1 MSKLNER
8 NKAVALEF
16 WEALDAKSL
25 KNSISVKLAS
35 DMRWDGFAPFTKTS
49 SSEEFL
55 TKFVEGFYSIF
66 DVVRRETHIL
76 IGGISNGRADGKDD
90 GNHWVGGTGYLHVI
104 QKHKFGPHICAR
116 KSTAFK
122 VGRVSAI

>member
-35 DMRWDGFAPFTKTS
+35 DMRVLMEKMM
-49 SSEEFL
+49 
-55 TKFVEGFYSIF
+55 
-66 DVVRRETHIL
+66 ET
-76 IGGISNGRADGKDD
+76 IGLGALDI
-90 GNHWVGGTGYLHVI
+90 YM
-104 QKHKFGPHICAR
+104 
-116 KSTAFK
+116 
-122 VGRVSAI
+122 

>member
-66 DVVRRETHIL
+66 DVDRRETHIL
-76 IGGISNGRADGKDD
+76 ICLLYTSPSPRDR
-90 GNHWVGGTGYLHVI
+90 
-104 QKHKFGPHICAR
+104 QKSRMP
-116 KSTAFK
+116 S
-122 VGRVSAI
+122 SA